1 MVEKHK
7 VSNIYQLR
15 AVVMEEWKRFP
26 VVTYEALVNS
36 VPRDLRQDTMSSPKP
51 QEGVSGLS
59 EAVGPE
65 SWSKVSCPCCIS
77 AQVEPLVL
85 IQLADNVQP
94 STKQWIMAM
103 ISAPQKSGGA
113 GLLAHPGEDASW
125 GRIVVAAPRC
135 TLLQATEDLGLCK
148 ADKDGNM
155 ITFSYSDRDNFSN
168 IDDMQKFLTLAQ
180 RQYIVKYELE
190 TMRAM
195 RDQRI
200 PGVVGDKGV
209 LKSRQNI
216 CELNCYEFELEKE
229 RQVQKLQKAR
239 VILDVFPLRDERQ
252 LKTLG
257 REWYSQKRLWGQP
270 LDSIHAYFGGSIAFY
285 FSFLDFYTWALVP
298 PAVLGLF
305 ISFFLPKWGSTE
317 GEKADP
323 LVPEVKSGSPVEDGD
338 QLSVSGLMVQAVFS
352 MIWSTVFIE
361 LWKRRN
367 AALSYRWGSI
377 TLTERFQEPRPGFH
391 GDLGINPV
399 TGRLEPLF
407 PDWKR
412 KVRLGLVSLP
422 VVLLFLGLVVLG
434 MLGFYFFEAVMS
446 NFHKASG
453 TLITATL
460 SYLPSIIHIIY
471 TNMLGNSYRNVAQR
485 LTEWENHR
493 EESSF
498 QNHLT
503 TKVLVFTF
511 FNNFAVLFHIA
522 FFREDLNLLRKRL
535 SSLLIL
541 SQAVNQFTEVLV
553 PYIVDRFYSSAEKE
567 LKEDDPEADHLQAEG
582 SLPPFPGLFAEYIE
596 LLVQFGYLSLF
607 SCVYPLTA
615 VLLLLN
621 NITEIRGD
629 AYKICC
635 LFRKPF
641 SPPESGIGVW
651 QAAFE
656 VLGFA
661 SVVSNCWLLLLAPR
675 IKALTLDTGLS
686 PATVL
691 VYAVIVE
698 HVLITVKFI
707 LAFMIPDEPDWV
719 RIKRE
724 QIEYRSMK
732 AVSQQKVKRAEAS
745 ELLPAK
751 S

>member
-1 MVEKHK
+1 M
-7 VSNIYQLR
+7 S
-15 AVVMEEWKRFP
+15 
-26 VVTYEALVNS
+26 
-36 VPRDLRQDTMSSPKP
+36 TMSSPKP
-51 QEGVSGLS
+51 QEGVCGLA
-59 EAVGPE
+59 EVMGPE

-85 IQLADNVQP
+85 IQLAEDVQP
-94 STKQWIMAM
+94 NTKQWIMSM
-103 ISAPQKSGGA
+103 ISAPQESGGA

-135 TLLQATEDLGLCK
+135 TLLKVTEDLGLCK

-155 ITFSYSDRDNFSN
+155 ITFSFNDRDKFSN
-168 IDDMQKFLTLAQ
+168 IDDMEKFLTLAE
-180 RQYIVKYELE
+180 RQYVVKCGLE
-190 TMRAM
+190 SMRATK
-195 RDQRI
+195 DLRI
-200 PGVVGDKGV
+200 PGVSGDKGV
-209 LKSRQNI
+209 LKSRQSI
-216 CELNCYEFELEKE
+216 F
-229 RQVQKLQKAR
+229 QKLQKAKL
-239 VILDVFPLRDERQ
+239 ILDVFPLRHERK

-257 REWYSQKRLWGQP
+257 QEWYSQKSLWGQP
-270 LDSIHAYFGGSIAFY
+270 LDRIHAYFGGSIAFY

-298 PAVLGLF
+298 PAVVGLF
-305 ISFFLPKWGSTE
+305 ITFFLPRWGSPDVDKITIP
-317 GEKADP
+317 D
-323 LVPEVKSGSPVEDGD
+323 LVNKSVSQDVDGD

-352 MIWSTVFIE
+352 MIWSTVFME
-361 LWKRRN
+361 LWKRRS
-367 AALSYRWGSI
+367 AALSYRWGCI
-377 TLTERFQEPRPGFH
+377 TLTERFQEPRPGFT
-391 GDLGINPV
+391 GVQGINPV

-412 KVRLGLVSLP
+412 QMRVGLVSVP

-434 MLGFYFFEAVMS
+434 MLGFYYFEAIMS
-446 NFHKASG
+446 SYHKATGSI
-453 TLITATL
+453 ITATL
-460 SYLPSIIHIIY
+460 SYLPSIAHIIY
-471 TNMLGNSYRNVAQR
+471 TNMLGNAYRNVAQR
-485 LTEWENHR
+485 LTDYENHR
-493 EESSF
+493 EESSY
-498 QNHLT
+498 QNHHT

-522 FFREDLNLLRKRL
+522 FYKQDLNLVRKRL

-541 SQAVNQFTEVLV
+541 SQIVNQFTEVFV
-553 PYIVDRFYSSAEKE
+553 PYIVDRFYSSPEKE

-582 SLPPFPGLFAEYIE
+582 SLPAFPGLFAEYIE

-629 AYKICC
+629 AYKICR

-641 SPPESGIGVW
+641 SPPETGMGVW

-656 VLGFA
+656 LLGFV

-675 IKALTLDTGLS
+675 VKAFTQDAGLS
-686 PATVL
+686 PAAVL
-691 VYAVIVE
+691 VYAILVE
-698 HVLITVKFI
+698 HALIIIKLI

-732 AVSQQKVKRAEAS
+732 AVSQQKVKRVPTS
-745 ELLPAK
+745 ELLPLK

>member
-1 MVEKHK
+1 M
-7 VSNIYQLR
+7 L
-15 AVVMEEWKRFP
+15 
-26 VVTYEALVNS
+26 
-36 VPRDLRQDTMSSPKP
+36 SPKP
-51 QEGVSGLS
+51 QEGVCGQA
-59 EAVGPE
+59 EVAG

-77 AQVEPLVL
+77 SKVEPLVL
-85 IQLADNVQP
+85 IQLAENVQP
-94 STKQWIMAM
+94 NTKQWIMSM

-113 GLLAHPGEDASW
+113 GLLAHPGEDATW

-135 TLLQATEDLGLCK
+135 TLLRATEDLGLCK
-148 ADKDGNM
+148 TDKEGNM
-155 ITFSYSDRDNFSN
+155 ITFSFNDRDSFSN
-168 IDDMQKFLTLAQ
+168 VDDMQTFLSEAE
-180 RQYIVKYELE
+180 RQYIVKHQLE
-190 TMRAM
+190 SMRAV

-200 PGVVGDKGV
+200 PGIVGDKGV

-216 CELNCYEFELEKE
+216 F
-229 RQVQKLQKAR
+229 QKLQKVK
-239 VILDVFPLRDERQ
+239 VILDVFPLRDEKR
-252 LKTLG
+252 LKALG

-270 LDSIHAYFGGSIAFY
+270 LDSINAYFGGSIAFY
-285 FSFLDFYTWALVP
+285 FSFLDFYTWALFP

-305 ISFFLPKWGSTE
+305 IFFFLPKWGSTDVGK
-317 GEKADP
+317 GESFN
-323 LVPEVKSGSPVEDGD
+323 PEATSGSPETDSE

-352 MIWSTVFIE
+352 MIWSTVFME
-361 LWKRRN
+361 LWKRRS
-367 AALSYRWGSI
+367 ASLSYHWGTI
-377 TLTERFQEPRPGFH
+377 ALTERFQEPRPDFH
-391 GDLGINPV
+391 GELGVNPV
-399 TGRLEPLF
+399 TGRMEPLF

-412 KVRLGLVSLP
+412 QMRVALVSMP

-434 MLGFYFFEAVMS
+434 MLGFYFCEGVAS
-446 NFHKASG
+446 SFHKTHGSV
-453 TLITATL
+453 ITAAL
-460 SYLPSIIHIIY
+460 SYLPSVIHIVY
-471 TNMLGNSYRNVAQR
+471 TNMLGNAYRNVAQQ
-485 LTEWENHR
+485 LTEYENHR

-498 QNHLT
+498 QNHHT

-522 FFREDLNLLRKRL
+522 FFKQDLNLLRKRL

-553 PYIVDRFYSSAEKE
+553 PYIVDRLYSSPEKE

-615 VLLLLN
+615 VFLLLN

-641 SPPESGIGVW
+641 SPPEGSIGVW
-651 QAAFE
+651 QVAFE

-675 IKALTLDTGLS
+675 TKALTQEAGLS
-686 PATVL
+686 PAAVL

-698 HVLITVKFI
+698 HVLIIVKLI

-719 RIKRE
+719 RIQRE
-724 QIEYRSMK
+724 KIEYRSMK
-732 AVSQQKVKRAEAS
+732 AASQQKVPRAQVP
-745 ELLPAK
+745 ELPPSK

>member
-1 MVEKHK
+1 MLAFHRE
-7 VSNIYQLR
+7 
-15 AVVMEEWKRFP
+15 
-26 VVTYEALVNS
+26 
-36 VPRDLRQDTMSSPKP
+36 TMSSPKP
-51 QEGVSGLS
+51 QEGICGLAQ
-59 EAVGPE
+59 AVGPE

-94 STKQWIMAM
+94 NTKQWLMAM
-103 ISAPQKSGGA
+103 ISANQKSGGA

-135 TLLQATEDLGLCK
+135 TLLKATEDLGLCK

-155 ITFSYSDRDNFSN
+155 ITFSFNDLDNFSSV
-168 IDDMQKFLTLAQ
+168 DDMQKFLTLAQ
-180 RQYIVKYELE
+180 RQYIVKYQLE
-190 TMRAM
+190 SMRAV

-200 PGVVGDKGV
+200 PGIAGDKGV

-216 CELNCYEFELEKE
+216 F
-229 RQVQKLQKAR
+229 QKLQKVR
-239 VILDVFPLRDERQ
+239 VILDVFPLRDEKKLQ
-252 LKTLG
+252 ALG

-270 LDSIHAYFGGSIAFY
+270 LDSIHTYFGGSVAFY

-305 ISFFLPKWGSTE
+305 VTFFLPKWGSTD
-317 GEKADP
+317 GNKGDP
-323 LVPEVKSGSPVEDGD
+323 FVPEAIPQSPEADSD
-338 QLSVSGLMVQAVFS
+338 QPVSGLMVQAIFS
-352 MIWSTVFIE
+352 MIWSTVFME
-361 LWKRRN
+361 LWKRRS

-377 TLTERFQEPRPGFH
+377 TLTERFQEPRPGFQ

-412 KVRLGLVSLP
+412 QVRVGLVSLP

-434 MLGFYFFEAVMS
+434 MLGFYYCEAVMS
-446 NFHKASG
+446 SFHKASG
-453 TLITATL
+453 SIITAIL
-460 SYLPSIIHIIY
+460 SYLPSIIHIVY
-471 TNMLGNSYRNVAQR
+471 TNMLGNIYRNVAQR
-485 LTEWENHR
+485 LTDWGER
-493 EESSF
+493 ERKILLFTHCRQNLTCSCNTLDSS
-498 QNHLT
+498 L
-503 TKVLVFTF
+503 KGLGLKFTF

-522 FFREDLNLLRKRL
+522 FFKQDLNLLRKRL

-541 SQAVNQFTEVLV
+541 SQAVNQFTEVFV
-553 PYIVDRFYSSAEKE
+553 PYIVDRFYGSAEKE

-629 AYKICC
+629 AYKICR

-641 SPPESGIGVW
+641 SPPESGMGVW

-656 VLGFA
+656 VLGFV

-675 IKALTLDTGLS
+675 VQALTDDAGLS
-686 PATVL
+686 PATV
-691 VYAVIVE
+691 VICAVMVE
-698 HVLITVKFI
+698 HVLILLKLI

-724 QIEYRSMK
+724 QIEYCSMK
-732 AVSQQKVKRAEAS
+732 ASKRVKSAYMSQVC
-745 ELLPAK
+745 
-751 S
+751 